1 MTYEQLIAH
10 VRDLG
15 FGEDS
20 EIQGFDEV
28 VPNAINLAIAKI
40 NLEVPGSAP
49 RNSEYDFSVDE
60 ADEET
65 IYIDMEDIDEDFM
78 EFAET
83 PMLYSKEGSSF
94 YLRFNN
100 FDIINEST
108 IVLDET
114 EYAGDFRV
122 LYKVSHE
129 RFTGTPA
136 QLREELPLARKVHE
150 IVPLLVAYFVWL
162 DDEPSKAAQY
172 YNMYEAAIEAIKEK
186 ANQPKGRVLEGG
198 I

>member
-20 EIQGFDEV
+20 EIQDFDEV

-114 EYAGDFRV
+114 GCAGDFRV

-129 RFTGTPA
+129 RFTGTAA
-136 QLREELPLARKVHE
+136 QLREELPLARKVHH

-162 DDEPSKAAQY
+162 DDDSTKAAQY
-172 YNMYEAAIEAIKEK
+172 YNLYREAIETLSEAANI
-186 ANQPKGRVLEGG
+186 PRGRILEGG